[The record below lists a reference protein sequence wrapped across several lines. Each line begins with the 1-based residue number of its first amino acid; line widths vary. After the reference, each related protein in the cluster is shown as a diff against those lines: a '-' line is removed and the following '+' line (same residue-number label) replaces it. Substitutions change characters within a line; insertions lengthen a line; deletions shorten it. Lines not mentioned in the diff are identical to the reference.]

1 MVNVTIDSNLSQL
14 RSKGGGVYARLAW
27 LSPYLPAKLSWGGGG
42 VFVLIASVIYL
53 RGCYLVNI
61 WQLARL

>member
-27 LSPYLPAKLSWGGGG
+27 LSPYLPAKLSWGGE
-42 VFVLIASVIYL
+42 VYSY
-53 RGCYLVNI
+53 
-61 WQLARL
+61 